1 MCVFGLMVCVLLIK
15 IRLVDVLLRVVSVA
29 VCVVVVLAVLCCCC
43 RDPHGYVPVLSA
55 RSENHPDVD
64 GIKFSVSVLC
74 SSSFVLLLTLF

>member
-1 MCVFGLMVCVLLIK
+1 MCVLGLMVCVLLVK
-15 IRLVDVLLRVVSVA
+15 SRLVDVLLRVVSVV
-29 VCVVVVLAVLCCCC
+29 VCVVVVVLLCC
-43 RDPHGYVPVLSA
+43 RDPLGCVSVLSA

>member
-1 MCVFGLMVCVLLIK
+1 MCVLGLMVCVLLVK
-15 IRLVDVLLRVVSVA
+15 SRLVDVLLRVVSVA
-29 VCVVVVLAVLCCCC
+29 VCVVVVLVVLCCCC
-43 RDPHGYVPVLSA
+43 RDPHGCVSVLSA

>member
-1 MCVFGLMVCVLLIK
+1 MCVLGLMVCVLLVK
-15 IRLVDVLLRVVSVA
+15 SRLVDVLLRVVSVA
-29 VCVVVVLAVLCCCC
+29 VCVVVVVLCCCC
-43 RDPHGYVPVLSA
+43 RDPHGCVPVLSA